1 MVIDRHIVSNPKCSH
16 SYAKYVR
23 RLGNITDI
31 SPCIITP
38 HLLIFL
44 MSPRLTFLKP
54 NRCYNSIEMWVAQ
67 MYNNQS
73 QIPFLKFFANYLLPK
88 LKTSQS
94 YFFLGTSIS
103 NFSSNLENCHNYS
116 FFFFFLVPIP
126 PSVME
131 FQIIHFWISSNG
143 LLTHSLL
150 NQTGCLRSF
159 PDPIISL
166 SLLNLSSMNQHRA
179 HH

>member
-1 MVIDRHIVSNPKCSH
+1 MQSFLCKIHKKTRQYYRHFS
-16 SYAKYVR
+16 
-23 RLGNITDI
+23 
-31 SPCIITP
+31 IITP

-54 NRCYNSIEMWVAQ
+54 NRCYHSIEMEWPKCITI
-67 MYNNQS
+67 NPKS
-73 QIPFLKFFANYLLPK
+73 PSWHFFANYLLPK

-103 NFSSNLENCHNYS
+103 NFSSNLENSHNYS

-143 LLTHSLL
+143 LLTLSLL

-166 SLLNLSSMNQHRA
+166 SLF
-179 HH
+179 